1 MKECGP
7 HIISGANVL
16 NKLIATFMAI
26 ICKKHPCQ
34 HEDDEDED
42 EDDEDEEDEDDE
54 DEPEDAFAV
63 IDAALDA
70 VAGLAAALGPQFAQ
84 TPWEAYKQP
93 IGGFATS
100 SNPVYR
106 AAAIGALA
114 ECIRGCGA
122 GIAPHAT
129 ALQQL
134 LLARGA
140 DEDHMVRSNAAYGL
154 GLLVEHAGDE
164 PALANLYQSALRM
177 AMPKLADKEGAD
189 ERERDNW
196 AGCVARLAAEK
207 PSAIP
212 MPQILTALVEALPLE
227 EDFQENEPVWG
238 LLVSLYRDGSDEA
251 RGVLGP
257 LTEKVMAAAETT
269 LGEPE
274 EQLKDSTREEVL
286 QLVRFVQ
293 TKSPSLVNSRPGL
306 AAALSG

>member
-7 HIISGANVL
+7 HIVSGTNVL
-16 NKLIATFMAI
+16 NKLIATFLAI
-26 ICKKHPCQ
+26 LCKKHPCQ
-34 HEDDEDED
+34 HEDDEDESQDD
-42 EDDEDEEDEDDE
+42 EDDDD
-54 DEPEDAFAV
+54 DDDPEDAFAV

-84 TPWEAYKQP
+84 TAWEAFKQP

-100 SNPVYR
+100 SNPAHR
-106 AAAIGALA
+106 AAAIGTLA

-122 GIAPHAT
+122 GIAPHAA

-140 DEDHMVRSNAAYGL
+140 DEDLMVRSNAAYGL

-164 PALANLYQSALRM
+164 PALANVYQAALRL
-177 AMPKLADKEGAD
+177 AMPKLADTEDAD

-196 AGCVARLAAEK
+196 AGCVARLAAK
-207 PSAIP
+207 NPAALP
-212 MPQILTALVEALPLE
+212 MPQVLTALVAALPLE

-238 LLVSLYRDGSDEA
+238 LLVSLYRDGGDEV

-257 LTEKVMAAAETT
+257 LTEKVMTAAETT
-269 LGEPE
+269 LGEPD

-293 TKSPSLVNSRPGL
+293 SKSPGLVGSKPGL
-306 AAALSG
+306 VVALAG